1 MDSLIWVGIA
11 ICVSQSA
18 FFSGMNLA
26 VFSVSKLRLEV
37 EALSGNTDAIKVNNL
52 RKDSNFLLTTI
63 LWGNVA
69 INVLLTLLS
78 NSVMAGVTAFFF
90 STFIITFLGEIIP
103 QAYFS
108 RKALKVGS
116 LLAPLL
122 RFYQYALYP
131 LAKPSAKLLDFFL
144 GHETITYFQ
153 EKDFRNLIKKHIVSD
168 EADIDKLEGVG
179 VLNFLAIDDLSVEE
193 EGEHV
198 DPNSI
203 LELSFSNGHPEFPP
217 FSMSKDD
224 PFLVKI
230 QQSGRKWVI
239 LTDTSG
245 HPILVLDADKF
256 LRSAFFEEEEINP
269 YTFCHRPIIIT
280 DPKTPLG
287 KAISELKVFPEHPED
302 DVVDHDIILVWTDK
316 KRVITGSDLL
326 GRLLRGISKKQM
338 SSLKREVEFLE
349 SHVDKR

>member
-1 MDSLIWVGIA
+1 MESITWLGIA

-108 RKALKVGS
+108 RKALKIGS

-122 RFYQYALYP
+122 KFYQLVLYP
-131 LAKPSAKLLDFFL
+131 LAKPSAMILDLLL
-144 GHETITYFQ
+144 GKELALYFQ
-153 EKDFRNLIKKHIVSD
+153 EKDLRNLIKKHIVSE
-168 EADIDKLEGVG
+168 EADIDKLEGIG
-179 VLNFLAIDDLSVEE
+179 ALNFLAIDDVKVEE

-203 LELSFSNGHPEFPP
+203 IELSFSDGHPEFPS

-230 QQSGRKWVI
+230 HQSGRKWVI
-239 LTDTSG
+239 LTDGSG
-245 HPILVLDADKF
+245 HPNLVLDADKF
-256 LRSAFFEEEEINP
+256 LRDVFFEEKKINP
-269 YTFCHRPIIIT
+269 YTYCHRPIIIT
-280 DPKTPLG
+280 DPQTPLG
-287 KAISELKVFPEHPED
+287 RVISELKVFAEHPED
-302 DVVDHDIILVWTDK
+302 DVVDYDIILVWTDK
-316 KRVITGSDLL
+316 KRVITGSDIL
-326 GRLLRGISKKQM
+326 GRLLRGISRKQI
-338 SSLKREVEFLE
+338 SSVIL
-349 SHVDKR
+349 